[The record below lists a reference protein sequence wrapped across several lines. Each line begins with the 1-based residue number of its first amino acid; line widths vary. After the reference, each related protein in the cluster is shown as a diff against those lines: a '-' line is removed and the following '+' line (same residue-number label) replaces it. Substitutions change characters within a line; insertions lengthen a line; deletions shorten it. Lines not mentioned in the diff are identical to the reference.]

1 MSAVAARAELA
12 SHAERETTRLFEAHS
27 GEILRYCRRHLPS
40 QAEPEDAL
48 QTTFL
53 YALRGLRRGVE
64 PECPAAWLTAIAK
77 NVCLTER
84 RTLGRRGR
92 ATGAVDLDR
101 IALAAPDPDEVGL
114 LATLRTALAAL
125 PATQR
130 SAIVMREWQGLG
142 ASEIA
147 ERLELAPTAASA
159 LLTRARNSLAT
170 ALTTAGRT
178 RSALNVSVLL
188 GVVRSQL
195 RVLLGCASGK
205 VVVGAAI
212 ATVAVGGV
220 AVERSLDAPAHPS
233 IAPTR
238 VSELPRAE
246 RDASVRPTTS
256 KGRLRATG
264 SITHSRSAPVSTSR
278 TSRVGTG
285 TRAVAAPQ
293 LPLAPARG
301 EPTPTTPSVVPP
313 GDPGDPVDPVLPTT
327 PSALPTPTV
336 PSPPVQ
342 ALPTPPTVDL
352 PALPELPAPSGS
364 PVDDPQVP
372 PLPTLP

>member
-1 MSAVAARAELA
+1 MAGS
-12 SHAERETTRLFEAHS
+12 
-27 GEILRYCRRHLPS
+27 RR
-40 QAEPEDAL
+40 
-48 QTTFL
+48 
-53 YALRGLRRGVE
+53 RR
-64 PECPAAWLTAIAK
+64 
-77 NVCLTER
+77 
-84 RTLGRRGR
+84 
-92 ATGAVDLDR
+92 
-101 IALAAPDPDEVGL
+101 
-114 LATLRTALAAL
+114 
-125 PATQR
+125 
-130 SAIVMREWQGLG
+130 
-142 ASEIA
+142 EIA

-159 LLTRARNSLAT
+159 LLTRARKSLAT

-264 SITHSRSAPVSTSR
+264 SITHSRSARVSTSR

-313 GDPGDPVDPVLPTT
+313 GDPGDPVDPGPADYSERVADANRPVAPGAGPADAADGRPACASRASRTVGFSPWTT
-327 PSALPTPTV
+327 LRCRRSRPCPDVFRGPREGHSCGARC
-336 PSPPVQ
+336 
-342 ALPTPPTVDL
+342 
-352 PALPELPAPSGS
+352 PAVRSSRA
-364 PVDDPQVP
+364 
-372 PLPTLP
+372 